1 MTKQDLEE
9 LFICLT
15 AREEAVVLLYWY
27 EGYTFTQIGKI
38 IGVTTER
45 VRQINAKALR
55 KMAAYA
61 QEVINE
67 RNTIKNL

>member
-15 AREEAVVLLYWY
+15 AREEAVVLWYWY
-27 EGYTFTQIGKI
+27 EGYTFTQIGKML
-38 IGVTTER
+38 GVKPML
-45 VRQINAKALR
+45 VKQINAEALR

-61 QEVINE
+61 KEVINE

>member
-27 EGYTFTQIGKI
+27 EGYTFTQIGK
-38 IGVTTER
+38 VLNSTSER
-45 VRQINAKALR
+45 ARQLNAKALR
-55 KMAAYA
+55 KMAKYA
-61 QEVINE
+61 ARGDQ
-67 RNTIKNL
+67 